1 MTPTILFYN
10 LDNEKGRKIK
20 LICLQLKIKIKKA
33 EKADYLQPIGSFFGL
48 MEKNNAPSFTG
59 ETFTDEMLV
68 MKDFNNEVLDRFLF
82 EFRKKQIER
91 VNLKAIVTPQNIS
104 WNSLELHEELVKEHE
119 SMKRSGI

>member
-33 EKADYLQPIGSFFGL
+33 EKADYLQPIGSFCGL

-68 MKDFNNEVLDRFLF
+68 MKDFNNELLDRFLF

-119 SMKRSGI
+119 SMK